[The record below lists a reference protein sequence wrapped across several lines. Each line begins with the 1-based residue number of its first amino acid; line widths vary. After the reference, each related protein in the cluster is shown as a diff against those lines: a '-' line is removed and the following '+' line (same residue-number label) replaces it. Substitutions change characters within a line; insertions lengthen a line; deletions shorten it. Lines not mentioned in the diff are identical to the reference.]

1 MYIPFSVIVLG
12 AIIWFA
18 WQFYIPWRERRG
30 QMRRM
35 RRGLELIRPKWTQ
48 QEIRRYVDDLYS

>member
-1 MYIPFSVIVLG
+1 MYIPTSVIVLA
-12 AIIWFA
+12 AIVWFA
-18 WQFYIPWRERRG
+18 WHVYIPWRERRG

-35 RRGLELIRPKWTQ
+35 RRGLELIRPQWTQ